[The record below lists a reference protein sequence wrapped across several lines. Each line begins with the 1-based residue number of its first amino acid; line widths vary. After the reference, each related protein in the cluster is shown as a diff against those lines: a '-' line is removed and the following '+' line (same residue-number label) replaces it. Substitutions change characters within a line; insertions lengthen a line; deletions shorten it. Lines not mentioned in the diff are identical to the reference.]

1 VELDGPIILALIYG
15 ALALLKRVGDAS
27 KRRQGGPGMPPVSQR
42 PTARKRP
49 APKTMEELLREMA
62 GEAPEEEAEPEPIVR
77 APTTNRLPVPSPTPW
92 EWEVEE
98 RGTLET
104 DPTVVSTET
113 AEAFDRPV
121 PVRLDYD
128 NDAEALAQR
137 RVTAAAS
144 RDGALR
150 PDDHR
155 RFDAKIREVAPVVQ
169 RAPVQGGAM
178 RRAMIWHEVL
188 SKPVSLRDEE

>member
-1 VELDGPIILALIYG
+1 MELDGPIVLAIIYG
-15 ALALLKRVGDAS
+15 VVALLKRVGDAS
-27 KRRQGGPGMPPVSQR
+27 KRRQHQGELPPVTTRSPR
-42 PTARKRP
+42 RSRP

-62 GEAPEEEAEPEPIVR
+62 GEAPREEAEPEPMVR
-77 APTTNRLPVPSPTPW
+77 APAPARLPVPTPW

-98 RGTLET
+98 RETLET

-128 NDAEALAQR
+128 EDAEALVQR
-137 RVTAAAS
+137 RVTAAAA

-155 RFDAKIREVAPVVQ
+155 RFDAKIREVAPVVA
-169 RAPVQGGAM
+169 RAPVRGGAM

>member
-1 VELDGPIILALIYG
+1 MELDGPIVLALIYG
-15 ALALLKRVGDAS
+15 AVALLKRVGDAS
-27 KRRQGGPGMPPVSQR
+27 KRRQGPGMPPIQR
-42 PTARKRP
+42 PTPRGRP
-49 APKTMEELLREMA
+49 APKTMEELLREMR
-62 GEAPEEEAEPEPIVR
+62 GELEGGERVEPIEA
-77 APTTNRLPVPSPTPW
+77 APARLPAPAPVPSPW

-98 RGTLET
+98 RETLET
-104 DPTVVSTET
+104 DRTVVSTET

-121 PVRLDYD
+121 PVRVDYD
-128 NDAEALAQR
+128 AAAESLVQR

-155 RFDAKIREVAPVVQ
+155 RFDAKIREVAPVVK
-169 RAPVQGGAM
+169 AVPVRGGSM

>member
-1 VELDGPIILALIYG
+1 MELDGPIVLAIIYG
-15 ALALLKRVGDAS
+15 VVALLKRVGDAS
-27 KRRQGGPGMPPVSQR
+27 KRRQERPGMPPIQQR
-42 PTARKRP
+42 PTRQHRP
-49 APKTMEELLREMA
+49 KPKTMEELLREMR
-62 GEAPEEEAEPEPIVR
+62 GEPEGGER
-77 APTTNRLPVPSPTPW
+77 AESVEAAPVPARLPAPVQSPW

-98 RGTLET
+98 RDTLEA

-128 NDAEALAQR
+128 DDAEALVQR

-150 PDDHR
+150 PEDHR
-155 RFDAKIREVAPVVQ
+155 RFDAKIREVVPVAT

-188 SKPVSLRDEE
+188 SKPVSMRDEE

>member
-1 VELDGPIILALIYG
+1 MELDGPIVLAIIYG
-15 ALALLKRVGDAS
+15 VVALLKWVGDAS
-27 KRRQGGPGMPPVSQR
+27 KRRQGRSEMPPMQER
-42 PTARKRP
+42 ATQRKRP
-49 APKTMEELLREMA
+49 APKSMEELLREMR
-62 GEAPEEEAEPEPIVR
+62 GELEGPERDEPIEVTSTP
-77 APTTNRLPVPSPTPW
+77 ARLPAPVPSPW
-92 EWEVEE
+92 EWEVEDRE
-98 RGTLET
+98 SLET

-128 NDAEALAQR
+128 KDAAALAQR

-150 PDDHR
+150 PEDHR
-155 RFDAKIREVAPVVQ
+155 RFDAKIREVVPVIK
-169 RAPVQGGAM
+169 RAPVHGGAM

>member
-1 VELDGPIILALIYG
+1 VELDGPIVLAIIYG
-15 ALALLKRVGDAS
+15 VVALLKRVGDAS
-27 KRRQGGPGMPPVSQR
+27 KRRQERPEMPPVLQR

-62 GEAPEEEAEPEPIVR
+62 GEPPAEEAEPEPIMR
-77 APTTNRLPVPSPTPW
+77 APAPTRLPAPTPW

-98 RGTLET
+98 RETLET

-128 NDAEALAQR
+128 NDAAALAQR

-155 RFDAKIREVAPVVQ
+155 RFDAKIREVAPVVK
-169 RAPVQGGAM
+169 RTPVQGGAM

>member
-1 VELDGPIILALIYG
+1 
-15 ALALLKRVGDAS
+15 
-27 KRRQGGPGMPPVSQR
+27 
-42 PTARKRP
+42 
-49 APKTMEELLREMA
+49 MEELLREMA
-62 GEAPEEEAEPEPIVR
+62 GEAPADEAEPEPIVR
-77 APTTNRLPVPSPTPW
+77 APVPNRLPVPSPW

-98 RGTLET
+98 RETLET

-128 NDAEALAQR
+128 DDAEALVRR

-155 RFDAKIREVAPVVQ
+155 RFDGRIREVAPVVQ

>member
-1 VELDGPIILALIYG
+1 VELDGPIVLAIIYG
-15 ALALLKRVGDAS
+15 VLALLKKVGDAS
-27 KRRQGGPGMPPVSQR
+27 KRRQEGPGMPPVSQR

-49 APKTMEELLREMA
+49 APKTMEELLREMRA
-62 GEAPEEEAEPEPIVR
+62 ELEGEERAESVEAAPAS
-77 APTTNRLPVPSPTPW
+77 ARLPAPVQSPW

-98 RGTLET
+98 RATLET

-128 NDAEALAQR
+128 DDAEALVQR

-155 RFDAKIREVAPVVQ
+155 RFDAKIREVVPVPKTAPV
-169 RAPVQGGAM
+169 RGGDM

>member
-1 VELDGPIILALIYG
+1 VELDGPIVLAIIYG
-15 ALALLKRVGDAS
+15 VVALLKRVGDAS
-27 KRRQGGPGMPPVSQR
+27 KRRQERPGMPPLPQR
-42 PTARKRP
+42 TTARKRP

-62 GEAPEEEAEPEPIVR
+62 GEAPAAEAEPEPVVR
-77 APTTNRLPVPSPTPW
+77 TPVPNRLPVPSPW

-98 RGTLET
+98 REMLET

-128 NDAEALAQR
+128 DDAEALVRR

-155 RFDAKIREVAPVVQ
+155 RFDARIREVAPVVQ
-169 RAPVQGGAM
+169 RTPVQGGAM

>member
-1 VELDGPIILALIYG
+1 MELDGPIVLAIIYG
-15 ALALLKRVGDAS
+15 VLALLKKVGDAS
-27 KRRQGGPGMPPVSQR
+27 KRRQGRPGMPPMQER
-42 PTARKRP
+42 ATQRKRP
-49 APKTMEELLREMA
+49 APKSMEELLREMR
-62 GEAPEEEAEPEPIVR
+62 GELEAEEREERIEQ
-77 APTTNRLPVPSPTPW
+77 APVPARLPVPSPW

-98 RGTLET
+98 RDTLET

-128 NDAEALAQR
+128 DDAEALVQR

-155 RFDAKIREVAPVVQ
+155 RFDAKIREVAPVAKV
-169 RAPVQGGAM
+169 APLRGGAM